1 MTKGVLLFA
10 HNNREVDYALLSI
23 IAGGLAKK
31 HLDVPVSLV
40 TDKETK
46 EWMSTSGILE
56 KAEQVFDKIIL
67 TNRIDN
73 NNIRKLN
80 DGNQSKLVPF
90 LNASRYQAFSLSPYD
105 RTLLIDSDYLIF
117 SDQLANYWD
126 HPSSVLIGHAVN
138 DIVGD
143 RIGYLDKTVSETGP
157 HLYWATTVM
166 FSKDKE
172 SETFFK
178 LVETISNEYEVFGDL
193 YRFNTR
199 QFRNDIVFSVA
210 KHIMDGFVVNDS
222 DSLPP
227 LLTVQ
232 DRDMLIKVTNSKL
245 HFLINNAQAP
255 DTYFVGSTKD
265 VDVHI
270 MNKQSIVRN
279 AKELMEMI

>member
-1 MTKGVLLFA
+1 MKKGVLLFA

-23 IAGGLAKK
+23 ISGGLAKK
-31 HLDVPVSLV
+31 YLNVPVSLV
-40 TDKETK
+40 TDTETK
-46 EWMSTSGILE
+46 EWMKTSGVLE

-67 TNRIDN
+67 TKRIDN
-73 NNIRKLN
+73 NNLRKLN
-80 DGNQSKLVPF
+80 DGSQSKLIPF
-90 LNASRYQAFSLSPYD
+90 LNATRYQAYDLTPYD
-105 RTLLIDSDYLIF
+105 RTLLIDSDFLIF
-117 SDQLANYWD
+117 SDRLSEYWD
-126 HPSSVLIGHAVN
+126 HRASVLIGHSVN

-172 SETFFK
+172 AETFFK
-178 LVETISNEYEVFGDL
+178 LLETISNEYEVFGDL
-193 YRFNTR
+193 YRFNIK

-210 KHIMDGFVVNDS
+210 KHIMDGFNIDDC

-245 HFLINNAQAP
+245 HFLINNSQAP
-255 DTYFVGSTKD
+255 DTYFVSSIKD
-265 VDVHI
+265 IDVHV
-270 MNKQSIVRN
+270 MNKQSIVRHS
-279 AKELMEMI
+279 KELMELI